1 MSLILDALKQSEKD
15 RQQQAESIADTLY
28 IQVKPERRSFW
39 PIVLVLL
46 LLANIAILLFLWW
59 RTPAESTAP
68 TAADPRDIIESARHA
83 APAPAEPPAPNTASR
98 ILRPLAQELGATRV
112 IEAQRPA
119 PRRQPAPPAAD
130 KAVPAATAAATIQ
143 ARAADGDTLEKLQ
156 QYEINTIVYSDTP
169 SRRYALINMQ
179 KFKEGAT
186 LPHSKLRIRE
196 ITNDGLIIDTGAGL
210 VRYSGTP

>member
-39 PIVLVLL
+39 PVVLLLL

-59 RTPAESTAP
+59 RTPAESAAP
-68 TAADPRDIIESARHA
+68 TVADPRAIIESARQA
-83 APAPAEPPAPNTASR
+83 AQPPTKPAAPNTASR
-98 ILRPLAQELGATRV
+98 ILRPLEQELGATRM
-112 IEAQRPA
+112 IEAHRPA
-119 PRRQPAPPAAD
+119 ARLQPNNKAPVEDKPAP
-130 KAVPAATAAATIQ
+130 TASTTSQ
-143 ARAADGDTLEKLQ
+143 PQEADGDTLEKLQ

-169 SRRYALINMQ
+169 SRRYALVNMQ
-179 KFKEGAT
+179 KLKEGAT
-186 LPHSKLRIRE
+186 LPQSTLRIVE
-196 ITNDGLIIDTGAGL
+196 ITTNGLVIDTGDGL